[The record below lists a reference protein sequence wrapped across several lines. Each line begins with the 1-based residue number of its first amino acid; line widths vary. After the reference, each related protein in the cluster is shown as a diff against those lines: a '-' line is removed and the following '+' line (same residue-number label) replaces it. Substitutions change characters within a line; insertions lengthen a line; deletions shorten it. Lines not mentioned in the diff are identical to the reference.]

1 MLKTLFV
8 LEIFLFLLRLLGY
21 DKNRLIRKQGLI
33 SKYYDVTDWATNNYN
48 TPIGQYLNVS
58 RDKRNQAKKF
68 GQLK

>member
-8 LEIFLFLLRLLGY
+8 LEIFLFLLRLL
-21 DKNRLIRKQGLI
+21 NRLIRKQGLI

-58 RDKRNQAKKF
+58 RDKGNQAKKF

>member
-48 TPIGQYLNVS
+48 TSIGQYLNVS
-58 RDKRNQAKKF
+58 RDKGNQAKKF

>member
-21 DKNRLIRKQGLI
+21 EKNGLIRSVNFEI
-33 SKYYDVTDWATNNYN
+33 YDVTDWATNNYN
-48 TPIGQYLNVS
+48 TPIGQYPNIS
-58 RDKRNQAKKF
+58 RDKGNQAKKF